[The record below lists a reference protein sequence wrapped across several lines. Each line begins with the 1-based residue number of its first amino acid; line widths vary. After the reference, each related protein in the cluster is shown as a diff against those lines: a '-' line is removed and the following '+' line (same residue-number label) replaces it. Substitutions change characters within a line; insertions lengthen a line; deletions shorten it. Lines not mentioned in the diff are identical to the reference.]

1 MFHSVRR
8 PTFEREVAYPNTTSS
23 PSDNTVR
30 ISQTGKAG
38 QTAAHCAVSAITA
51 WNNESSPGGRDV
63 RVDALRGLFLM
74 VMMVDHLPYHPLL
87 RFSRQSF
94 GFVSAAEGFVFVSG
108 LVSAWVYGR
117 ILHKQGEAA
126 LRRRAWHRARDIYLT
141 HLFLYSVALLGGLW
155 GGWRVASQFADF
167 WGAWWHGAVLI
178 YQPRLF
184 GILPMYAVFM
194 LLVPLLLQQMAKG
207 RAVLILGSQHNTVA
221 GCAIRGGKLGAQSAV
236 ASTSGSL
243 L

>member
-1 MFHSVRR
+1 M
-8 PTFEREVAYPNTTSS
+8 TSS
-23 PSDNTVR
+23 PLDNTVR

-38 QTAAHCAVSAITA
+38 QTAGHYAVSAITA
-51 WNNESSPGGRDV
+51 RNNESSPEGRDV
-63 RVDALRGLFLM
+63 RVDTLRGLFLM

-117 ILHKQGEAA
+117 ILHNQ
-126 LRRRAWHRARDIYLT
+126 
-141 HLFLYSVALLGGLW
+141 VALLGGLW
-155 GGWRVASQFADF
+155 GGCRVASQFADF

-194 LLVPLLLQQMAKG
+194 LLVPLLFEQMAKG
-207 RAVLILGSQHNTVA
+207 RAVLIWAASITLSLAAQFGVESSAHNP
-221 GCAIRGGKLGAQSAV
+221 R
-236 ASTSGSL
+236 
-243 L
+243 